1 MSHRIAMAVLM
12 LSMVSVPA
20 SVSAKEP
27 VTKAKRPAYQSRSYP
42 VRAARPPQDPRSPW
56 TREQGW
62 ASRARGKLLFG
73 LKNTLFGWTEP
84 FTRSYE
90 AGKRN
95 RSIVPGALGFLE
107 GLGYGVIDTIGGA
120 QHVLTFPV
128 TRFDIPLPEGGVQ
141 LL

>member
-1 MSHRIAMAVLM
+1 MSHRIGVLVLM
-12 LSMVSVPA
+12 LSMVSAPA
-20 SVSAKEP
+20 SALAKEP
-27 VTKAKRPAYQSRSYP
+27 VTKAKRPASQSRGYP
-42 VRAARPPQDPRSPW
+42 VWAARTPDPRSPW

-62 ASRARGKLLFG
+62 ASRAKGKLLFG

-95 RSIVPGALGFLE
+95 RRIVPGALGFLE
-107 GLGYGVIDTIGGA
+107 GVGYGVIDTIGGA

-128 TRFDIPLPEGGVQ
+128 TRLDIPLPEGGVK